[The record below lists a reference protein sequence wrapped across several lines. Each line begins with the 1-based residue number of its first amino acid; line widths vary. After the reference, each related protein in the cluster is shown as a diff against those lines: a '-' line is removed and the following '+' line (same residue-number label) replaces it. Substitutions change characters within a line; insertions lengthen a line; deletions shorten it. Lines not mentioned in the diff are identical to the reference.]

1 MDIVDDKALLVRT
14 RNPVKITNVIP
25 RSEVLSSNDGL
36 YDVLVRWGLDE
47 ARVLNN
53 LRFRNVPSPITR
65 QYNWPGM
72 YKPFSHQEKTAE
84 FLTLHKRGFVFN
96 EAGTGKTAAVIWA
109 ADYLMRLK
117 KVKRV
122 LIICPLSIMDSAWL
136 NDLFKTAMH
145 RKSAIAYGSADK
157 RKKIIEGDYEFV
169 IINYDG
175 VDVVKHEIYNA
186 NFDLIVCDEASA
198 LKNVSTK
205 RWKTLH
211 ALLRPETWLWLMT
224 GTPAAQSPLD
234 AYGMAKLVSPERV
247 PRTAGAWKDMVM
259 TKITQFKW
267 IPKPRAKETVFSA
280 LQPAIRFTKAE
291 CLDLPE
297 VTYVMRDVELT
308 VQQKKYYQVLKSQM
322 LFVSN
327 GTEVTAINAATSI
340 NKLLQISGGAVYS
353 DERDVLE
360 FDISP
365 RLKVLKEVVDE
376 TENKILVFVPFRHT
390 INLVSDYLTKEG
402 ITNELIHGD
411 ISAGKRAT
419 IFKKFQEQPDPR
431 VLVIQPQAASHGV
444 TLTAADQVV
453 FWSPVNSLETYLQC
467 IARIDRVGQKSRM
480 TVTHLQG
487 SDVERR
493 MYKALKDRE
502 NLHTALVSLYK
513 SVIGA

>member
-117 KVKRV
+117 KIKRV

>member
-25 RSEVLSSNDGL
+25 RSEVLGSSDGL

-72 YKPFSHQEKTAE
+72 FKPFSHQEKTAE

-117 KVKRV
+117 KIKRV
-122 LIICPLSIMDSAWL
+122 LIVCPLSIMDSAWL

-175 VDVVKHEIYNA
+175 IDVVQREIYRA

-205 RWKTLH
+205 RWKVLH
-211 ALLRPETWLWLMT
+211 GLLRPETWLWLMT

-247 PRTAGAWKDMVM
+247 PRTAGGWKDMVM

-267 IPKPRAKETVFSA
+267 IPKPRAKELVFSA
-280 LQPAIRFTKAE
+280 LQPAIRFTKSE

-327 GTEVTAINAATSI
+327 GAEVTAINAATSI

-353 DERDVLE
+353 DEREVLE

-365 RLKVLKEVVDE
+365 RLKILKEVIDE

-390 INLVSDYLTKEG
+390 IQLVSDYLSKEG

-411 ISAGKRAT
+411 ISAGQRAT

-467 IARIDRVGQKSRM
+467 IARIDRVGQKNRM

-493 MYKALKDRE
+493 LYKALKDRK
-502 NLHTALVSLYK
+502 NLHVELVSLYK
-513 SVIGA
+513 SVLGA